1 MPTVVTGVDAS
12 YGRHE
17 PQRRQ
22 WQPGHTVLLVALH
35 HRHAARNAP
44 GVQIVT
50 GATLLAGGGK
60 AGLYIPSRRAP
71 TVIPKGASSL
81 RRAQVKLSTA
91 ALVAE

>member
-1 MPTVVTGVDAS
+1 MGGTNHSGGNGS
-12 YGRHE
+12 R
-17 PQRRQ
+17 
-22 WQPGHTVLLVALH
+22 GHTVLLVALH

-44 GVQIVT
+44 GVQIIT

-60 AGLYIPSRRAP
+60 AGLYIPQP
-71 TVIPKGASSL
+71 QGASSL